1 MNDTTGG
8 SRRGGWAPACP
19 VAIMGQGAPAPAGA
33 VERELSAATD
43 ALAPLEHQLWLLAV
57 AAAALDVWLT
67 HWGLHAG
74 FAEGNPLVALL
85 LAEVG
90 IAALAAVKGAAFV
103 VAAGFRQYRPLWGP
117 WLPLGLALPWIGA
130 VVVNVVVIVGP

>member
-1 MNDTTGG
+1 
-8 SRRGGWAPACP
+8 
-19 VAIMGQGAPAPAGA
+19 MGQGAPAPAGTVA
-33 VERELSAATD
+33 DVERELSAAT
-43 ALAPLEHQLWLLAV
+43 AVLAPLESQLWLLAV

-74 FAEGNPLVALL
+74 FAEGNPVLAVL

-103 VAAGFRQYRPLWGP
+103 VAAGFRQYQPLWGP

-130 VVVNVVVIVGP
+130 VVVNVVLIAGQ